1 MDLNPDY
8 SEAHRGIGASYR
20 ELEMYDSSL
29 VRLEK
34 AIQISQGQGPA
45 VMDILA
51 LLGASGQNEKLRE
64 QLDNYLDIS
73 KQSLVPP
80 IIFALGY
87 AYLGEMDE
95 AFKWLEK
102 TYNERFFWFLSIK
115 VAPDWD
121 VFRNDPRFDEF
132 IKKMNFPE

>member
-1 MDLNPDY
+1 MP
-8 SEAHRGIGASYR
+8 RTR
-20 ELEMYDSSL
+20 QF
-29 VRLEK
+29 V
-34 AIQISQGQGPA
+34 AIMFTDIQGYTAMMQH
-45 VMDILA
+45 
-51 LLGASGQNEKLRE
+51 
-64 QLDNYLDIS
+64 
-73 KQSLVPP
+73 
-80 IIFALGY
+80 
-87 AYLGEMDE
+87 DE